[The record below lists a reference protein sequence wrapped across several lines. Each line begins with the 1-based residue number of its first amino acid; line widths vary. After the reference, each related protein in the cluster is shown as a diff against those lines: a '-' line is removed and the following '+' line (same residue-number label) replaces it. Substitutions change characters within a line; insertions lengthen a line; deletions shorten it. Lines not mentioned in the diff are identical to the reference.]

1 MQQPVKEKKM
11 RRYFI
16 FSMVLTGLFVVS
28 ACASASTPAP
38 TPTVIPTVVLDAEA
52 LQEAIFVA
60 AREDDNAAMETY
72 IAAGADINKTNDMN
86 IVVLLVASARGNVE
100 MVDMLLD
107 AGAVFDADDFCFAVG
122 NSKGSVEIVQ
132 AFLDHGADLNE
143 AESGS
148 PEHTPLMYAGEHG
161 FIEIGELLLAQG
173 ADINKVDAYNDPA
186 LSVAA
191 FHGQLEFVK
200 MLVEHGAE
208 LNIRGQYGNTAVG
221 HAMRNGHTD
230 VADYLKSVGGTE

>member
-1 MQQPVKEKKM
+1 MK
-11 RRYFI
+11 RHLLLSI
-16 FSMVLTGLFVVS
+16 LLTTVLSFT
-28 ACASASTPAP
+28 ACAPAP
-38 TPTVIPTVVLDAEA
+38 TPVPTVVPTPTLDLES

-60 AREDDNAAMETY
+60 AREDDNAAMKEY
-72 IAAGADINKTNDMN
+72 IAAGADINKTNNMN
-86 IVVLLVASARGNVE
+86 ITVLLIASARGNIE

-107 AGAVFDADDFCFAVG
+107 AGATFDSNDFCFAIG
-122 NSKGSVEIVQ
+122 NSKGNVALVQ

-143 AESGS
+143 AENGN

-200 MLVEHGAE
+200 MLVAQGAE
-208 LNIRGQYGNTAVG
+208 LNIRGQYGNTAIG
-221 HAMRNGHTD
+221 HALRNGHTD

>member
-1 MQQPVKEKKM
+1 MNQTINEEKNMK
-11 RRYFI
+11 RHLLLSI
-16 FSMVLTGLFVVS
+16 LLTAALSFA
-28 ACASASTPAP
+28 ACAPAPTPAP
-38 TPTVIPTVVLDAEA
+38 TAVPTATLDPEA
-52 LQEAIFVA
+52 LQEAMFLA
-60 AREDDNAAMETY
+60 AREDDNAAMEGY

-107 AGAVFDADDFCFAVG
+107 AGAAFDADDFCFAVG
-122 NSKGSVEIVQ
+122 NSKGNVAIVQ
-132 AFLDHGADLNE
+132 AFLDHGADLNG
-143 AESGS
+143 AENGI

-161 FIEIGELLLAQG
+161 FIEIGELLLAKG
-173 ADINKVDAYNDPA
+173 ADINKVDAFNDPA

-200 MLVEHGAE
+200 MLVAHGAE
-208 LNIRGQYGNTAVG
+208 LNIRGQYDNTAVG
-221 HAMRNGHTD
+221 HALRNGHTD